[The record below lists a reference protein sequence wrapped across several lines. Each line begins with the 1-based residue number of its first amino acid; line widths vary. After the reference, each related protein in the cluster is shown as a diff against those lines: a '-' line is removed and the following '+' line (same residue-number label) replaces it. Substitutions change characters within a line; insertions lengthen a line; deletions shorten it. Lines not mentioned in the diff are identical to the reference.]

1 MTLHRLTLS
10 PLHLP
15 TFVAQARSAGTAQV
29 QVVVW
34 VVVLIAVVLVAF
46 GVLYFV
52 HKKLFGENK
61 DSVDHEGLMETM
73 RKMKARGDMSPE
85 EFDQAKRA
93 LQRKTVADVEAKLA
107 ARQRADSPDAKR
119 EAAQAAAQRI
129 IDAGKP
135 PNRE

>member
-1 MTLHRLTLS
+1 MFVHRLTVS
-10 PLHLP
+10 PPHPLMLL
-15 TFVAQARSAGTAQV
+15 AQARPSGTAQV

-61 DSVDHEGLMETM
+61 DTTDHEGLMETM
-73 RKMKARGDMSPE
+73 RRMKARGEMSPE

-107 ARQRADSPDAKR
+107 ARQRANSPDAKR
-119 EAAQAAAQRI
+119 EAAQAAAQGI